1 MVEVQLFQSYH
12 LLKMP
17 FWKDPKSPPNCSWF
31 FFFSSV
37 GNPIQWF
44 FILVILFF
52 SYKIFICFFNY
63 QSHGWQ
69 VYIYSSDISEILTS
83 LSIAYLIFP
92 LKGTSSS
99 IYTKWKYLLN
109 LFISISTNTT
119 RLPSSMGYSPWH
131 YEELGTT

>member
-1 MVEVQLFQSYH
+1 MRFKLQLIFFCLVEVQLFQSYH

-17 FWKDPKSPPNCSWF
+17 FWKDPKSPLNCSWF
-31 FFFSSV
+31 FFCGLSSV

-69 VYIYSSDISEILTS
+69 VYIYSSDIFEILTP

-92 LKGTSSS
+92 PERHIKLNVYKMEISPKS
-99 IYTKWKYLLN
+99 IHFYL
-109 LFISISTNTT
+109 
-119 RLPSSMGYSPWH
+119 H
-131 YEELGTT
+131 